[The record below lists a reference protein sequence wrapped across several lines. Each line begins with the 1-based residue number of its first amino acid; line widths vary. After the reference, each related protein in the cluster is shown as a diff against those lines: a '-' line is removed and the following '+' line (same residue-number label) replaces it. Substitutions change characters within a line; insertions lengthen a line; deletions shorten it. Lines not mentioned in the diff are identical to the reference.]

1 MALALL
7 ERTNRRYHE
16 VSVGYVER
24 AARIGAFLGCWRPK
38 PLAIDSAMNNR
49 DALSIDARGR
59 QRIGDASG
67 DCDHAIDRAIEQI
80 RREHAIGPVVHPP
93 RHYQRAPEATRQRRH
108 RMRARSMKMNY
119 VVALALEDR
128 AQLDA

>member
-1 MALALL
+1 MNGALTHDKALHLARRRWCRERPDRFDQIEMALALL

-93 RHYQRAPEATRQRRH
+93 RH
-108 RMRARSMKMNY
+108 
-119 VVALALEDR
+119 
-128 AQLDA
+128 